1 MIYPIRRIVAGIEE
15 LSTND
20 FVLAE
25 ALELGKR
32 LGAEVHLVHAYELS
46 PILWDAYATLG
57 YAAATEVEAHSA
69 NVRSK
74 LAELAV
80 QQPDVHVTAHAVIA
94 SPASAIRDV
103 AEEVDAD
110 LVLVGATRH
119 GRLGRLLLGTT
130 AQRVLRGATRPTLVM
145 RQKLAARPR
154 RVLLTADLS
163 ELSQGVHELG
173 LDVLESLVGRDTL
186 GEADLRSMIVVAP
199 APLPPPLGADGL
211 RQIGQ
216 ARLEK
221 ELSERRKRD
230 FSITPV
236 ARIGDPADE
245 IAREAEEWSA
255 DYVVL
260 GSHSRKGID
269 RSLLGS
275 VAESAIRGI
284 TTANVLVIPAEAS
297 ARRHLPI
304 LQAAGQ
310 AN

>member
-20 FVLAE
+20 YVLSE
-25 ALELGKR
+25 ALELGRR

-69 NVRSK
+69 GVRAQ
-74 LAELAV
+74 LAELSA
-80 QQPDVHVTAHAVIA
+80 QHPDVAVTAHAVIA

-103 AEEVDAD
+103 ADEVDGD

-119 GRLGRLLLGTT
+119 GRLGRLILGTT
-130 AQRVLRGATRPTLVM
+130 AQRVLRGASRPTLVL
-145 RQKLAARPR
+145 RQRLAARPR
-154 RVLLTADLS
+154 RVLLTTDLS

-173 LDVLESLVGRDTL
+173 LDVLESLVGREDL
-186 GEADLRSMIVVAP
+186 GEADLRALVVVAP
-199 APLPPPLGADGL
+199 APLPPPLRADGL
-211 RQIGQ
+211 RQIAQG
-216 ARLEK
+216 RLEK
-221 ELSERRKRD
+221 ELSERRQRNL
-230 FSITPV
+230 SITPV
-236 ARIGDPADE
+236 ARIGDPSDE

-260 GSHSRKGID
+260 GSHSRTGID

-297 ARRHLPI
+297 SRRLLPS
-304 LQAAGQ
+304 LQMAALI
-310 AN
+310 N